1 MDQLRSLAEDPLDL
15 TRLQDLSLGGVRII
29 PSARTVRG
37 AAGKAVIEPR
47 MMQVLVTLARE
58 PGRLVTR
65 ESLLELCWRGAPVG
79 DDSLNRAV
87 AGLRRAFRE
96 TAGDEVRIDTVPGA
110 GYILAVG
117 EDNAAR
123 NEADEQD
130 VAAAIEAGWHSWK
143 LGLPKVDQ
151 EALDQLRRACAAR
164 PQRADAHG
172 MRALVLRNAAEY
184 ADLDLCPS
192 LVRECEAAASQA
204 LALNPRESRARLAL
218 IGLPPLFGDWL
229 PRRRKL
235 LDVLDQAPED
245 VIAMHDLGILEMAT
259 GRPSAAAALND
270 RLMELEPLAA
280 GFHYKRTYL
289 LWSIGRLAEM
299 DRVADRAMQLWPRH
313 PAIWFARFWS
323 LAFTER
329 PRQAL
334 QQLGDSSARPDLPAP
349 VLATLH
355 QTLRALADPGDEQA
369 REAAV
374 AANLEAAERGP
385 AQSVAAIIQLAGL
398 GAVNGAFKAAEGYLL
413 RRGSISVGLHKTETD
428 PSITDQ
434 HRRVT
439 QMLFLPVAA
448 GLRADPRF
456 IRLCDEM
463 GMAAYW
469 NEAGLRPD
477 FMAGVSFRAERPA
490 SLEA

>member
-1 MDQLRSLAEDPLDL
+1 
-15 TRLQDLSLGGVRII
+15 
-29 PSARTVRG
+29 
-37 AAGKAVIEPR
+37 
-47 MMQVLVTLARE
+47 
-58 PGRLVTR
+58 
-65 ESLLELCWRGAPVG
+65 
-79 DDSLNRAV
+79 
-87 AGLRRAFRE
+87 
-96 TAGDEVRIDTVPGA
+96 
-110 GYILAVG
+110 
-117 EDNAAR
+117 
-123 NEADEQD
+123 
-130 VAAAIEAGWHSWK
+130 
-143 LGLPKVDQ
+143 
-151 EALDQLRRACAAR
+151 
-164 PQRADAHG
+164 
-172 MRALVLRNAAEY
+172 
-184 ADLDLCPS
+184 
-192 LVRECEAAASQA
+192 
-204 LALNPRESRARLAL
+204 
-218 IGLPPLFGDWL
+218 
-229 PRRRKL
+229 
-235 LDVLDQAPED
+235 
-245 VIAMHDLGILEMAT
+245 MHDLGILEMAT

-313 PAIWFARFWS
+313 PAIWFARLWS

-398 GAVNGAFKAAEGYLL
+398 GAVDGAFQAAEGYLL

-456 IRLCDEM
+456 MRLCDEM